1 METDSEVICLGS
13 HVLEV
18 VGKGIDGLGEEVEA
32 GVLGAAPLWGA
43 GMFDGWCSQ

>member
-18 VGKGIDGLGEEVEA
+18 VGKGIEA
-32 GVLGAAPLWGA
+32 DICDLKI
-43 GMFDGWCSQ
+43 